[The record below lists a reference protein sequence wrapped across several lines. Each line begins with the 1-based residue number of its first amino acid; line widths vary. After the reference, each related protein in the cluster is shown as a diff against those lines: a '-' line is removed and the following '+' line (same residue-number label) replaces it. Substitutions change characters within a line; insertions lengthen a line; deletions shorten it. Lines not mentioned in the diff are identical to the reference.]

1 MWNNNNSYEILI
13 GGGGF
18 SAMNLMLAA
27 IRQSKIY
34 ELLTDKG
41 LAILDKEEGFGTSK
55 IESQIV
61 ESIENS
67 YSFLKIIM
75 REPESLLDNQQFSEI
90 IKNKIKTNK
99 INNNNL

>member
-1 MWNNNNSYEILI
+1 MRSNNNCYEILI

-18 SAMNLMLAA
+18 STLNLMIAA

-55 IESQIV
+55 I
-61 ESIENS
+61 
-67 YSFLKIIM
+67 
-75 REPESLLDNQQFSEI
+75 
-90 IKNKIKTNK
+90 
-99 INNNNL
+99 